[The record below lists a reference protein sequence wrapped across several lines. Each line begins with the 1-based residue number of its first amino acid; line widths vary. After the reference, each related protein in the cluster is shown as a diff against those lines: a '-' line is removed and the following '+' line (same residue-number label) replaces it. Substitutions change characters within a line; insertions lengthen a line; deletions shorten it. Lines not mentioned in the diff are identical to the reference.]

1 MTEKTEAQPEA
12 LRLAA
17 WLNEGAWHQM
27 RLGDVLAAGRELRRL
42 HAEIQQLKAEKAEMA
57 RLHFENYEFQRT
69 KADNA
74 TATVYQFHY
83 AMKDAGWHPGRTDDD
98 LTEIIRAKGRELAQL
113 SARQAAPDGP
123 WKCGNEYLPYH
134 PDASHV
140 DPAYRDGWND
150 CYRAAPP
157 PPEREPLTDEQIDE
171 LCGEA
176 NRGIYVELDQY
187 HKAFRDAER
196 AHGIGATND

>member
-1 MTEKTEAQPEA
+1 MTDKTEAQPEA

-17 WLNEGAWHQM
+17 EFEDCIRIDAIPSIN
-27 RLGDVLAAGRELRRL
+27 DVKKSAAELRRL

-113 SARQAAPDGP
+113 SARQAAPVMVVTEAMHEAAVKVLHRANGVDG
-123 WKCGNEYLPYH
+123 LPQRMLDAMMSVAPC
-134 PDASHV
+134 PD
-140 DPAYRDGWND
+140 
-150 CYRAAPP
+150 
-157 PPEREPLTDEQIDE
+157 Q
-171 LCGEA
+171 
-176 NRGIYVELDQY
+176 
-187 HKAFRDAER
+187 
-196 AHGIGATND
+196 GATNAR